1 MLLILSFEMKNSNLT
16 TMRRIAVSLICPL
29 IGALLMTSC
38 LRDGEITEPSSAVAL
53 LSFEIKDLKTKH
65 TIKKEDGT
73 DSTYTT
79 IVSGKTVAFT
89 IDQTNHLVYNAD
101 SIAFGTDVAKVLV
114 NVKADGGICYLKPDG
129 EPSSVEDSI
138 DFTSPVTFRV
148 TSYDAR
154 FARDYKVSINVH
166 QVDPQKTVWEQVKG
180 DNFPDS
186 LFVEQKAIIEGERMF
201 VLGVDKDGDLHTAWA
216 SMTDLSAWTT
226 EQCSGIGENPKVL
239 SAMLVGDSFYLT
251 TDGGLYRSEDA
262 VAWSSVATSVSLSSL
277 LAIENDKVWAMS
289 ADGFA
294 SSTDMMEWTSIGQQP
309 KETFGACVASFTYP
323 LLTNENIKRT
333 LFVAIPEA
341 ADTCA
346 QVWTKLSTEDDWVEV
361 EPVGDNVYG
370 CPNLKNLSVIHYAD
384 KLYAFGGECVGG
396 RKNLEDAFGKG
407 YVPFSTCFESRDHGV
422 TWKPTSK
429 SFSLDERFKERTDC
443 FSVATDGEYVWL
455 MWGKGDV
462 WRGRWNGLNM

>member
-1 MLLILSFEMKNSNLT
+1 MKNSNLT

-65 TIKKEDGT
+65 TVQKDDGT

-129 EPSSVEDSI
+129 EPASVEDSI

-148 TSYDAR
+148 TSYDTR
-154 FARDYKVSINVH
+154 FARDYKVSLNVH
-166 QVDPQKTVWEQVKG
+166 QVDPQKTEWREIVG
-180 DNFPDS
+180 ANFPKG
-186 LFVEQKAIIEGERMF
+186 LFVEQKAFIADDRMV
-201 VLGVDKDGDLHTAWA
+201 VLGVDNEGNLHTAWA
-216 SMTDLSAWTT
+216 PMSDLSAWTSA
-226 EQCSGIGENPKVL
+226 QCSGIDGKSDAM
-239 SAMLVGDSFYLT
+239 SAMLVEDVFYLT
-251 TDGGLYRSEDA
+251 TDAGLYRSEDA
-262 VAWSSVATSVSLSSL
+262 VAWSVVDASASLSCL
-277 LAIENDKVWAMS
+277 LAVENDMAWAMT

-294 SSTDMMEWTSIGQQP
+294 SSLDMKTWTSIGQWP
-309 KETFGACVASFTYP
+309 KEDVSTSVASFTYP
-323 LLTNENIKRT
+323 LRTNEDIKRT

-341 ADTCA
+341 VDTCA
-346 QVWTKLSTEDDWVEV
+346 QVWSKLSTEKDWVEV
-361 EPVGDNVYG
+361 EPVGDNAYG
-370 CPNLKNLSVIHYAD
+370 CPNLEHLVVIRYAD
-384 KLYAFGGECVGG
+384 NLYAFGGQCVGE
-396 RKNLEDAFGKG
+396 RKKFEDAFGKK
-407 YVPFSTCFESRDHGV
+407 YVPFSTCFESLDHGV

-429 SFSLDERFKERTDC
+429 GFSLNKEFKGRTDSFSA
-443 FSVATDGEYVWL
+443 ATDGEFVWV
-455 MWGKGDV
+455 MWGDGDV
-462 WRGRWNGLNM
+462 WSGRWNGL